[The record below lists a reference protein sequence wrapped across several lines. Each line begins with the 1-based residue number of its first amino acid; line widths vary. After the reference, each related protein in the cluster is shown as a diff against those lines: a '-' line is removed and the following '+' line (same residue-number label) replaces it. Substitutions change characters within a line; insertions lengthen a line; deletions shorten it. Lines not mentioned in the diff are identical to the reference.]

1 MSHDITLSTWGDIGN
16 IILGI
21 SSLFTAIVTA
31 IVLCKQHKLQQKQH
45 KLEQEKLKIQQMEH
59 QPLFFFKRGK
69 DHLAI
74 CNSGTKLNRPIEFA
88 IGSMIYVQSSM
99 FLPDGLKNFVY
110 CCPINIYKSLPNAHS
125 WKKIEPNCTIS
136 HQKYGIVLSIAKS

>member
-88 IGSMIYVQSSM
+88 IG
-99 FLPDGLKNFVY
+99 
-110 CCPINIYKSLPNAHS
+110 
-125 WKKIEPNCTIS
+125 
-136 HQKYGIVLSIAKS
+136 

>member
-1 MSHDITLSTWGDIGN
+1 MSMFLNMTLSTWGDIGN

-59 QPLFFFKRGK
+59 QPLFSSNEER
-69 DHLAI
+69 I
-74 CNSGTKLNRPIEFA
+74 IWRFA
-88 IGSMIYVQSSM
+88 IVEQ
-99 FLPDGLKNFVY
+99 N
-110 CCPINIYKSLPNAHS
+110 
-125 WKKIEPNCTIS
+125 
-136 HQKYGIVLSIAKS
+136 